1 MSNLSRRSF
10 VELTVGSIESLP
22 LLAGGLVV
30 APTTALAADEKP
42 SETESETLNYAII
55 DVVSP

>member
-1 MSNLSRRSF
+1 MP
-10 VELTVGSIESLP
+10 V
-22 LLAGGLVV
+22 LAGGLVD